1 MFVQERKDGR
11 IRPLVDLRNRNENT
25 IKDNSPISNQQVI
38 LASIGRAKY
47 RSKIDLSDAYFQT
60 RVHPKEERFNTI
72 KTPFSAFA
80 CRIILQGDTNE
91 PATFMQVMEDT
102 LSDYLGEF
110 VWVYLDDILIF
121 SNTPEDH
128 IKHVDLVCK
137 KLKEV
142 QLFATLKKSIFFA
155 DRLEILGH
163 IIDDNG
169 VQPMPEKIRKISDWT
184 IPKNMKELEQF
195 LGIVNYMSQFL
206 PHIATIAAPLT
217 DPTGDAEWVWT
228 PTHEKAFKQVK
239 KAGDNNKIL
248 QPLRYNDSS
257 DAVYLFTDT

>member
-25 IKDNSPISNQQVI
+25 IKDNSPIPNQQVI
-38 LASIGRAKY
+38 LASVGRAKY
-47 RSKIDLSDAYFQT
+47 RSKIDLSNAYFQI

-72 KTPFSAFA
+72 KTPFGAFA
-80 CRIILQGDTNE
+80 CKIMLQGDTNA
-91 PATFMQVMEDT
+91 PATFMRVMEDA
-102 LSDYLGEF
+102 LSDFLGEF

-128 IKHVDLVCK
+128 IRHVDLVCK

-142 QLFATLKKSIFFA
+142 QLFNSRKRSIFFV

-169 VQPMPEKIRKISDWT
+169 VQPMPEKIHRISDWT
-184 IPKNMKELEQF
+184 TPKNKKELARF
-195 LGIVNYMSQFL
+195 LAIVNY
-206 PHIATIAAPLT
+206 
-217 DPTGDAEWVWT
+217 V
-228 PTHEKAFKQVK
+228 
-239 KAGDNNKIL
+239 
-248 QPLRYNDSS
+248 
-257 DAVYLFTDT
+257 